1 MATYRRRRRA
11 VCLTRARSPTSRSK
25 EGRRA
30 GERFQKEA
38 RVLRR
43 VEREPDPRR
52 PTPLFIHRTRRFGKP
67 AVQQYRVRQRS
78 HQKPPRNHFE
88 RGQRLHHLATSLAPD
103 DLVELVPRRAN
114 VGAKAKTLPFA
125 PAFAYLAAPTEAERS
140 ARSTL
145 RLLHYKTKAYDD
157 VAPSHVLTRSGGPRG
172 VRPIVT
178 GPARRSV
185 LQAQFVMAFL

>member
-1 MATYRRRRRA
+1 MLEHGVRRS
-11 VCLTRARSPTSRSK
+11 VYCMHIFLH
-25 EGRRA
+25 
-30 GERFQKEA
+30 
-38 RVLRR
+38 
-43 VEREPDPRR
+43 
-52 PTPLFIHRTRRFGKP
+52 IHC
-67 AVQQYRVRQRS
+67 
-78 HQKPPRNHFE
+78 
-88 RGQRLHHLATSLAPD
+88 
-103 DLVELVPRRAN
+103 

-157 VAPSHVLTRSGGPRG
+157 IAPSHVLTRLRGPRG

-185 LQAQFVMAFL
+185 LRARFVMAFL